1 MAEAGF
7 RPCGAGCGQRPGG
20 TGPGHRGA
28 RALAAQPCLAAE
40 VFQEVSPPARRHR
53 ARGRPPPEGEAR
65 AGREAAAL
73 CDGHAPHVRRAPPSW
88 PLDLRGR
95 AGRVSFCTQAPEGAL
110 GAAPLCDGGRRGARG
125 DAPVTPHGTSRT
137 PFPCQWA
144 GGPAEP
150 WAWPHG
156 RPQLPSGQPRAL
168 GTVFQ
173 NRPVGTENQAAEADT
188 LCTASSVP
196 GRFQHW
202 LFLSESDCIFE
213 EGTMA
218 VCAGGLHRP
227 SVAMATPTPGT
238 PALSGARV
246 WAGGSGV

>member
-1 MAEAGF
+1 MGRGLAGPALDTGGLGHWRLSLAWRRKCF
-7 RPCGAGCGQRPGG
+7 RRSRRQRDG
-20 TGPGHRGA
+20 TG
-28 RALAAQPCLAAE
+28 L
-40 VFQEVSPPARRHR
+40 
-53 ARGRPPPEGEAR
+53 
-65 AGREAAAL
+65 AAAL
-73 CDGHAPHVRRAPPSW
+73 LPRGKRGQDGRLPRSATATRLMCSGRLRPGLWTSGAGPGGSRSAPRLRRGLSAQHRCATGW
-88 PLDLRGR
+88 
-95 AGRVSFCTQAPEGAL
+95 
-110 GAAPLCDGGRRGARG
+110 RRGARG

-156 RPQLPSGQPRAL
+156 RPRLPSGQPRAL

-202 LFLSESDCIFE
+202 LFLSKSDCIFE

>member
-1 MAEAGF
+1 MVEAGV

-73 CDGHAPHVRRAPPSW
+73 CDGHAPHVRRARARRLARAPPSW

-110 GAAPLCDGGRRGARG
+110 GAAPLCDGGRRGAR
-125 DAPVTPHGTSRT
+125 VTPPSRPT
-137 PFPCQWA
+137 
-144 GGPAEP
+144 GPAGRRFRVSGLGGQQSLGHGHTAGHGCPRASREP
-150 WAWPHG
+150 W
-156 RPQLPSGQPRAL
+156 GQFFRIAPWELKTKLRK
-168 GTVFQ
+168 Q
-173 NRPVGTENQAAEADT
+173 T
-188 LCTASSVP
+188 LCAPLPLFP
-196 GRFQHW
+196 GGFNTG
-202 LFLSESDCIFE
+202 FF
-213 EGTMA
+213 
-218 VCAGGLHRP
+218 
-227 SVAMATPTPGT
+227 
-238 PALSGARV
+238 
-246 WAGGSGV
+246 

>member
-1 MAEAGF
+1 MLGGGSVSGGLAASETAPGS
-7 RPCGAGCGQRPGG
+7 RPPSSRGGSEGRTGGC
-20 TGPGHRGA
+20 
-28 RALAAQPCLAAE
+28 RALRRPRASRAAGASVLASGP
-40 VFQEVSPPARRHR
+40 Q
-53 ARGRPPPEGEAR
+53 GQGR
-65 AGREAAAL
+65 AGLVLHPGSGGGSRRSTA
-73 CDGHAPHVRRAPPSW
+73 VRRAETGCP
-88 PLDLRGR
+88 
-95 AGRVSFCTQAPEGAL
+95 
-110 GAAPLCDGGRRGARG
+110 G

-156 RPQLPSGQPRAL
+156 RPRLPSGQPRAL

-202 LFLSESDCIFE
+202 LFLSKSDCIFE

-238 PALSGARV
+238 PALSGAGV